1 MYGGNSILDAVFVR
15 SATSQ
20 GFYMKLAE
28 RQKTLKTVNK
38 IQSGYFDDDDV
49 ELLLIRLRAYSG
61 SFKVFKEAGNFVAHN
76 DLRSKGLINEAL
88 DAIGLALRFYMDYPR
103 LNRQLNLGEKF
114 PAYIKS
120 LLLRLVDRFEDKEL
134 VENTGVGRVL
144 LKRKI
149 NNHIKKSGVD
159 ECVLEIKKAGK
170 EACNAFAYM
179 FSKIEI
185 RPVFSPNELLE
196 EVFGVLEL
204 NQIKYSKELIFS
216 FKDKFVLSFAL
227 MLHDTD
233 QELTGGKIGR
243 CSLSFTE
250 CINGR
255 ELAVV
260 AGIDFDVEGMNIT
273 ISHSIFETGLPI
285 SSCCGSSILNVDADI
300 VRDNLRRPIHLVNG
314 KLELI

>member
-1 MYGGNSILDAVFVR
+1 
-15 SATSQ
+15 
-20 GFYMKLAE
+20 MKLAE

-38 IQSGYFDDDDV
+38 IQSGNFDDDDV

-61 SFKVFKEAGNFVAHN
+61 SFKVFREAADFVAHN
-76 DLRSKGLINEAL
+76 DLRNKGLINEAL
-88 DAIGLALRFYMDYPR
+88 DAIGLALRFHMDYR
-103 LNRQLNLGEKF
+103 QLKRQLNLGEKF
-114 PAYIKS
+114 PAYIKD

-134 VENTGVGRVL
+134 VENTRLDRVR

-149 NNHIKKSGVD
+149 NNHIKKSGSD
-159 ECVLEIKKAGK
+159 HCELEIKKAGK
-170 EACNAFAYM
+170 DACDAFIYM

-185 RPVFSPNELLE
+185 RPVFSPNELLD
-196 EVFGVLEL
+196 EVLGVIEL
-204 NQIKYSKELIFS
+204 NEIEYSKEIMLS

-233 QELTGGKIGR
+233 QELTGGKIGH

-250 CINGR
+250 GIDDL
-255 ELAVV
+255 ELVV
-260 AGIDFDVEGMNIT
+260 DAGINFDVEGMTIT

-285 SSCCGSSILNVDADI
+285 SSCCGNSILNADTDI